1 MTVTSSGDHVFG
13 RVRPSH
19 DGDFQ
24 LNGKTVRVTTF
35 RDLPPPTG
43 AAPYHLDLRDIITAS
58 DYEEIVTTKKLVFH
72 FNGDVGGIDFATPQQ
87 LVAAGMESDCSVPG
101 QAAPRFLY
109 LAGDC
114 VYFNGEPRATTR
126 SSISHTSIIPCRF
139 SRCPAI
145 MTAKTSRASP
155 RWTASCGTSARR
167 PPGFTSQKPKMP
179 REPR

>member
-87 LVAAGMESDCSVPG
+87 LVAAGMEADCSVPG
-101 QAAPRFLY
+101 QTAPRFLY

-114 VYFNGEPRATTR
+114 VYFNGE
-126 SSISHTSIIPCRF
+126 
-139 SRCPAI
+139 
-145 MTAKTSRASP
+145 TARYYA
-155 RWTASCGTSARR
+155 
-167 PPGFTSQKPKMP
+167 Q
-179 REPR
+179 